1 MQKPSI
7 AEIDMELAEKLR
19 VLRELHDSSHRH
31 RKVPP
36 AFVPPTAQ
44 ILFSLLAPTFGMSAE
59 SLLAFAL
66 EHRVV
71 RRNAN
76 RTYEYIP
83 PSLRS
88 ERKVKAAAALQK
100 EWSASVDLVSDFF
113 VPPDYFAEQ
122 IQPKHQ
128 EFQKLLLALGDTLFN
143 QQALIQLQI
152 PEFLEARAINTDV
165 LRAIGVI
172 DWSGIHQ
179 SYQFTH
185 KFVAWCGSD
194 QKEAARLQAQLISES
209 MGGDIVKVRAPQTG
223 RLDASRYTVYRPQ
236 KETAAQKKSKRP
248 KV

>member
-7 AEIDMELAEKLR
+7 AELDVALAEKLSS
-19 VLRELHDSSHRH
+19 LQELHDSSHRH

-44 ILFSLLAPTFGMSAE
+44 ILFSLVAPTFSMSTE

-71 RRNAN
+71 TLNAG

-83 PSLRS
+83 PSLRP
-88 ERKVKAAAALQK
+88 ERKAKAAVVLQK
-100 EWSASVDLVSDFF
+100 EWSASIGLASDFF

-143 QQALIQLQI
+143 QQSLIQLDVVK
-152 PEFLEARAINTDV
+152 FLHAGAINTDV

-172 DWSGIHQ
+172 DWSSIRQ
-179 SYQFTH
+179 TYQFSP
-185 KFVAWCGSD
+185 KFVAWCGSN
-194 QKEAARLQAQLISES
+194 QEEAAKLQAQLISES
-209 MGGDIVKVRAPQTG
+209 MGGGIIEVRAPKTG

-236 KETAAQKKSKRP
+236 KKTAAQKKSKRP